1 VAVDPLTDDQAIALA
16 FYIRAFR
23 REQKHAS
30 LRDLADVCGGSVERA
45 RRLTD
50 ALHSKRYVYVM
61 DGRVAS
67 ILREVGGAR
76 VKVHLLTDV
85 EGRRDGCDYAIT
97 RSDEAE
103 VVRRYEEANVQAV
116 GMFFNLETCRSVHG
130 IVFRLSNQRTG
141 DEETFG
147 SLQAVEDRLDEE
159 RGE

>member
-85 EGRRDGCDYAIT
+85 EGRRDG
-97 RSDEAE
+97 RDEAE

>member
-1 VAVDPLTDDQAIALA
+1 MAVDPLTDDQAIALA

-85 EGRRDGCDYAIT
+85 EGRRDG
-97 RSDEAE
+97 RDEAE